1 MLVLTRRIG
10 ESLVIG
16 DEIEVS
22 IVEIRGDQVRIAVNA
37 PRNISVHRKEVYELI
52 QQENREAA
60 CLPAELNLAGII
72 LDPQKG
78 EKG

>member
-1 MLVLTRRIG
+1 MLVLTRRTG

-52 QQENREAA
+52 QQENRDAA
-60 CLPAELNLAGII
+60 CLPPELNLEAII
-72 LDPQKG
+72 LNQKKE
-78 EKG
+78 EK